1 MSRMFSYVRC
11 MLLIHATYACGEVSV
26 WSMSRMFSYVCCM
39 LLMHVEKYPCGLCLV
54 SVWSMSRMFSYV
66 RCMLLMH
73 VEKYPCGL
81 CLECFHMFAVCYLC
95 MWRSIRVVYV

>member
-1 MSRMFSYVRC
+1 MW
-11 MLLIHATYACGEVSV
+11 SV
-26 WSMSRMFSYVCCM
+26 
-39 LLMHVEKYPCGLCLV
+39 
-54 SVWSMSRMFSYV
+54 SRMFSYV

-95 MWRSIRVVYV
+95 M